1 MAKEL
6 IGYGEDGPIY
16 AGDPMPASKK
26 TAPVKTAPAEPPGW
40 FEPGS
45 TSEAIVRGF
54 ANGATLGLAPQISA
68 GVRSVTAGGSFG
80 DKLREYLGRD
90 KASAE
95 AHPVASTV
103 SNMVGGAPSMIA
115 SGAGSIPAQIAKQA
129 GLGAISTV
137 GNSDTESNDA
147 GTIARDALVG
157 GTLGAAVPAVLPVAG
172 KVLSKTLDLVRGKA
186 DPRAITEAAIKFKN
200 APAVPAAGIGQ
211 PAPEIQRNLKTTY
224 DHLPEYAKKGP
235 QKGIEIDQIH
245 STNGIPLKGPEAAAR
260 GDQVMREILY
270 DPKTKVPNV
279 DNLLTPKEDLSKI
292 LDNHNLSRENLG
304 GRTVMGSALGGAAL
318 GGAGGFW
325 SSEGDLKT
333 TLGGA
338 AAGAMTGAHSGGMY
352 NAVRNTQKL
361 RMPSEPGALSKLAEG
376 PLGKLVNQETSTL
389 WSGDVKDKLETS
401 TNPFAKLSNFLT
413 SAQESDNPDVQAAAE
428 EADASVDPNDPD
440 SKRKAAMKLN
450 GSATGRAV
458 TNTDSPEHK

>member
-1 MAKEL
+1 
-6 IGYGEDGPIY
+6 
-16 AGDPMPASKK
+16 
-26 TAPVKTAPAEPPGW
+26 
-40 FEPGS
+40 
-45 TSEAIVRGF
+45 
-54 ANGATLGLAPQISA
+54 
-68 GVRSVTAGGSFG
+68 
-80 DKLREYLGRD
+80 
-90 KASAE
+90 
-95 AHPVASTV
+95 
-103 SNMVGGAPSMIA
+103 
-115 SGAGSIPAQIAKQA
+115 
-129 GLGAISTV
+129 
-137 GNSDTESNDA
+137 
-147 GTIARDALVG
+147 
-157 GTLGAAVPAVLPVAG
+157 
-172 KVLSKTLDLVRGKA
+172 
-186 DPRAITEAAIKFKN
+186 
-200 APAVPAAGIGQ
+200 
-211 PAPEIQRNLKTTY
+211 
-224 DHLPEYAKKGP
+224 
-235 QKGIEIDQIH
+235 
-245 STNGIPLKGPEAAAR
+245 
-260 GDQVMREILY
+260 MREILY

-361 RMPSEPGALSKLAEG
+361 RMPSEPGSLSKLAEG